1 MPSKPVTGSFGFGAP
16 RNTPAEIADKLNKE
30 INAGLADPKIKAR
43 LADLGGDV
51 LALSPTGF
59 GGCDAAQMSV
69 SWFCLV
75 ISASESRCPQ
85 ALGRNLIEAQAALG
99 VAGVAACKGLPAAD
113 RDVDKPRL
121 DFQRTGM
128 LDTFC
133 GSGTT
138 ILAAERVGRDGSASA
153 RSARRPSSRRPR
165 RQIAPRAAAGRLM
178 RSQGSGHGRKP
189 ANQEQ
194 NATGRPRQPTMLP

>member
-1 MPSKPVTGSFGFGAP
+1 LISVSGERPLDCRS
-16 RNTPAEIADKLNKE
+16 
-30 INAGLADPKIKAR
+30 GLASIDTPSGGGPDRHGIPVRTDHR
-43 LADLGGDV
+43 LGPPPRHSASDR
-51 LALSPTGF
+51 
-59 GGCDAAQMSV
+59 GCDAAQMSV

-75 ISASESRCPQ
+75 ISASESRCPR